1 MQEVV
6 SYLFYSFSYSIS
18 YSFNDDNFGN
28 ARYARN
34 LYEKCIIK
42 HASNC
47 KDVSDKERLE
57 TILKEDIVEIL

>member
-1 MQEVV
+1 M
-6 SYLFYSFSYSIS
+6 S

-28 ARYARN
+28 ARYVRN
-34 LYEKCIIK
+34 LYEKCITM

-47 KDVSDKERLE
+47 KDVNDKERLE